1 MDPTTPSAEQI
12 LDAASAIVVG
22 DGVDA
27 LTHAS
32 IAQRLGTDEH
42 TVREAFPF
50 AEGLFAALFTRETAE
65 LLRRVVDNVERDPRG
80 GLPSRIFGYALGAVY
95 EHPFARA
102 LYLDD
107 PAGLNRVM
115 RAIDGVAAVPDLTI
129 HPELLPSL
137 QGAGMMRADADPREV
152 AAVISVIGS
161 GIAMAAPGQ
170 LIDVVADGLRMLL
183 ERGVDADVADTT
195 PGKRVLAHYA
205 ERVAVGSAPR

>member
-1 MDPTTPSAEQI
+1 
-12 LDAASAIVVG
+12 
-22 DGVDA
+22 
-27 LTHAS
+27 
-32 IAQRLGTDEH
+32 
-42 TVREAFPF
+42 
-50 AEGLFAALFTRETAE
+50 
-65 LLRRVVDNVERDPRG
+65 
-80 GLPSRIFGYALGAVY
+80 
-95 EHPFARA
+95 FARA

-137 QGAGMMRADADPREV
+137 QDAGTMRADADPREV